1 MTIAPKFGI
10 AAICSLL
17 TLVPMFGTLSIVST
31 I

>member
-1 MTIAPKFGI
+1 MTIAPKFGF

-17 TLVPMFGTLSIVST
+17 VLVPMFGTLSIVST